1 MSLNWCYPT
10 GAAMVISAI
19 VVGVLNEVGIPVLEI
34 AGIDLSMG
42 VPFLI
47 GLFVAAHSAL
57 TDEDESVEQDKTSE
71 EIFPKKKKEEEA
83 PSIIPTATA
92 SLPLSGSDEA
102 TMLRN
107 QVAAL
112 QQELAFMQ
120 QQAAMAG
127 GGFNGEVIESEV
139 VGEPPV
145 EPPMDTTNQNEF
157 DPVPPPSAPPIED
170 AEWCDLENTAAT
182 AAQETVPSSYGD
194 WLAEEDPPEPPPED
208 AGRNQH

>member
-10 GAAMVISAI
+10 GISMVISAI
-19 VVGVLNEVGIPVLEI
+19 VVGILNEMNISVLEI

-57 TDEDESVEQDKTSE
+57 TDEDESVKQDEASE
-71 EIFPKKKKEEEA
+71 EIFLPKKKKKEEEA
-83 PSIIPTATA
+83 PSSIIPPATA

-139 VGEPPV
+139 VGESPV
-145 EPPMDTTNQNEF
+145 EPPMDAVNQDEF
-157 DPVPPPSAPPIED
+157 DPVPPPSASPIED
-170 AEWCDLENTAAT
+170 AEWCDLEST